1 MRMNLLCFVHSIA
14 HTNGITGKIKQRKR
28 NKTIIFLLTNQC
40 SFLTLQNKFGEQ
52 KPTVFLLN
60 GVYFLKSHLRPKL
73 EELLL
78 WFVLLECLFCW
89 GQKEGG
95 RGSRRKKDND
105 EEEAIPEEGELK
117 RGHRL
122 QALQGGWPICNGQC
136 WTLNQCLMDRF
147 RKMWQESC
155 SLWLLGLLSVSAM
168 PSFLPTQRARW
179 WPSRALAEGWVFS
192 QV

>member
-78 WFVLLECLFCW
+78 WFVLLESLFCW

-95 RGSRRKKDND
+95 RGSRRKKEND

-122 QALQGGWPICNGQC
+122 QALQGGVAHLQWTVLNIKSMPHGQIQENVTRKLL
-136 WTLNQCLMDRF
+136 TLASGAPFCL
-147 RKMWQESC
+147 SN
-155 SLWLLGLLSVSAM
+155 A
-168 PSFLPTQRARW
+168 FLPSNPESEVMAQQ
-179 WPSRALAEGWVFS
+179 SIG
-192 QV
+192 